1 MQGGVEEEEELQV
14 WLVELVEYV
23 QDEVLIQLDHLDQ
36 MVHMLEIVLLEMDE
50 MLQQLLEPALGE

>member
-50 MLQQLLEPALGE
+50 MLQRLLEPALGE